1 MAISIDGSN
10 NTIAGLAVGGLPDGI
25 VDTDMIANSNVT
37 SGKLASGLASQ
48 GITHLNVWY
57 LTSSFQGGVDPIV
70 NWAKYNLDYNTA
82 GFGADMTE
90 SSGIW
95 TFPVTGFW
103 QVNCQAYMFGGGSGY
118 GSGPACAISAALST
132 DSGSSY
138 DTSTRHSYS
147 NVPGT
152 SGYWYSQNSNTHY
165 YDVTNVATTR
175 LKLIAHNPPHMDA
188 GGTFVRFMRLG
199 DT

>member
-1 MAISIDGSN
+1 MSGNPIGTVDREMPGM
-10 NTIAGLAVGGLPDGI
+10 LA
-25 VDTDMIANSNVT
+25 AWQKYVT

-70 NWAKYNLDYNTA
+70 NCAKYNLDYNTA

-118 GSGPACAISAALST
+118 GG
-132 DSGSSY
+132 
-138 DTSTRHSYS
+138 
-147 NVPGT
+147 
-152 SGYWYSQNSNTHY
+152 GY
-165 YDVTNVATTR
+165 
-175 LKLIAHNPPHMDA
+175 
-188 GGTFVRFMRLG
+188 
-199 DT
+199 